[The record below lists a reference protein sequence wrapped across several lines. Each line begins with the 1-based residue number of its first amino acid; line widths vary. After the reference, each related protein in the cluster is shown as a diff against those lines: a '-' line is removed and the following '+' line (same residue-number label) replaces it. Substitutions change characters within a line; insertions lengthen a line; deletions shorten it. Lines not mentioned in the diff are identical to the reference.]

1 MTPTKRRRMF
11 FIGAV
16 LVGVALSAV
25 LALQAF
31 RENLLY
37 FFSPSQVV
45 AGEAPADR
53 SFRLGGMVLEDSV
66 IREPGSLTIS
76 FVVTDFVNSVP
87 VEYTGVLPDL
97 FEEGQGVVT
106 RGMLGA
112 SGRFMAE
119 EVLAKHDENYMPPEV
134 AAALAEARASEA
146 Q

>member
-1 MTPTKRRRMF
+1 MTPRRRRMLL
-11 FIGAV
+11 IGTA
-16 LVGVALSAV
+16 LFGVALSAV

-53 SFRLGGMVLEDSV
+53 SFRLGGMVLEDS
-66 IREPGSLTIS
+66 ITREPGSLTIN
-76 FVVTDFVNSVP
+76 FVVTDFVKSVT
-87 VEYTGVLPDL
+87 VEYTGVLPAL

-106 RGMLGA
+106 RGTLGP
-112 SGRFMAE
+112 SGLFMAE
-119 EVLAKHDENYMPPEV
+119 EVLAKHDENYMAPEV

-146 Q
+146 E